1 MKLKSGHSTLSLILV
16 AEIGLSLAVGGCA
29 SQESLKSEA
38 KISREAAMQ
47 TARAKVP
54 KGKIKSSELEKEH
67 GKLIWSFDISMPG
80 SANITEVQ
88 VDAKT
93 GMIVSKEIET
103 PAQQAKEAAADQKE
117 KK

>member
-80 SANITEVQ
+80 SANITESRCTPRR
-88 VDAKT
+88 A
-93 GMIVSKEIET
+93 SSSLKEIET